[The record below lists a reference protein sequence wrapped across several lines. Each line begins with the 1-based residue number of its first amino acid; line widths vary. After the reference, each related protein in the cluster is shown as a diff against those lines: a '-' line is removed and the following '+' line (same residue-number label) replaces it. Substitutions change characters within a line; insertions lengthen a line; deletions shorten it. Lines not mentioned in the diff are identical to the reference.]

1 MNYFPSPPPL
11 LKDST
16 VLTPKRRP
24 SQERTRTGIFRDVIG
39 TDFPSGSLNKRDLF
53 SSRMA
58 SGEGLSEQIWC
69 PCAVR
74 RNESEGYSHSQTP
87 QIWFFWP
94 ACCAWEHDTE
104 MELIRARRN
113 GVASQISTRRRFS
126 LPVVTFL
133 QKQLTYYASLFL
145 SPGRFSLLHII
156 LRTQWVKSILIQSSV
171 GFLKAF

>member
-24 SQERTRTGIFRDVIG
+24 SQERTWTGIFRCVIG
-39 TDFPSGSLNKRDLF
+39 ADFPSGSLNKRDLF
-53 SSRMA
+53 SSRTA

-74 RNESEGYSHSQTP
+74 RNELEGYSHSQPP
-87 QIWFFWP
+87 QMWFLTRVS
-94 ACCAWEHDTE
+94 CVRAWHRDGAYLNTQ
-104 MELIRARRN
+104 N
-113 GVASQISTRRRFS
+113 GVAPQIRTRRRFL

-133 QKQLTYYASLFL
+133 QKQLTYYSSLSL
-145 SPGRFSLLHII
+145 SSGCFSLCHII
-156 LRTQWVKSILIQSSV
+156 LRTQWMKSIQIQSNV